1 MKLEFPTKK
10 TVVWSKSSSRTALL
24 YNEFIQVSLRTFHPL
39 MQSLTRKSETASEKT
54 KFLHGTE
61 K

>member
-24 YNEFIQVSLRTFHPL
+24 YNEFIQVSLVANVWL
-39 MQSLTRKSETASEKT
+39 LTEQLRQT
-54 KFLHGTE
+54 
-61 K
+61 